1 MNNITMGIRYT
12 ETVLGPES
20 RELRFTAAEDAAALV
35 PDRRTGAV
43 VIGRWT
49 LEELLDLAGAG
60 AEARSCF
67 GAGPLYLQCG
77 GWQSWSAGWELRLGR
92 TLPRKVRLMP
102 DLIKCTNREGDTPRP
117 GWTTGHFIMYFRAG
131 DHYLCVA
138 SRDGGSLP
146 PVSYRVAPGK
156 RAGVVRPAVSSA
168 ASSAAHPAA
177 TAAASARAA
186 GPAKA
191 VVLAE
196 VFCPGKT
203 WSPGDAMAELRIFH
217 AEGYFNFKDTIAEI
231 YGQGEIFKTLAF
243 LGAAKESGGKGR
255 AGLSPWGKAD
265 LPGGYESWYNH
276 YNNINEGL
284 ILEDLE
290 ALGRTGNLVK
300 LRYLDRGKPAVFQ
313 IDDGWQRAVGE
324 WEIDEGRFPQGLAP
338 LAAKIEAAGFI
349 PGLWIAPFLVT
360 RRSRIFTE
368 KPEWVLREKDGGS
381 RRGGGRSS
389 GPGRPVSA
397 GFNPLWDGRYFCL
410 DLSRKEA
417 LEYLDGIMDRAV
429 NTWGFRYL
437 KLDFLYAGFLSGNF
451 AGGGSPYEHYER
463 ACAVLSAR
471 KKTASGLPV
480 AYLGCGAPLGPSYR
494 HFPLS
499 RIGADTREE
508 WDWKLAKFL
517 GHVGRPGACVSLRD
531 TIGRSFMD
539 GAVYLNDP
547 DVIFLRSKNCRLTGN
562 EKELVAMVN
571 FLLGGQI
578 MFSDDPGALTAG
590 DLALTKRISALYDR
604 YAGDEYGA
612 AQTGDDTYRLVSR
625 SGRTGGII
633 NLSNRP
639 CRQDGRTAAPHSI
652 LLYDTEA

>member
-1 MNNITMGIRYT
+1 M
-12 ETVLGPES
+12 S
-20 RELRFTAAEDAAALV
+20 
-35 PDRRTGAV
+35 
-43 VIGRWT
+43 
-49 LEELLDLAGAG
+49 
-60 AEARSCF
+60 
-67 GAGPLYLQCG
+67 
-77 GWQSWSAGWELRLGR
+77 
-92 TLPRKVRLMP
+92 

-117 GWTTGHFIMYFRAG
+117 GWTAGHFIMYFRAG

-138 SRDGGSLP
+138 SRDGGLLP

-156 RAGVVRPAVSSA
+156 RAG
-168 ASSAAHPAA
+168 AAHPAA
-177 TAAASARAA
+177 GASARA
-186 GPAKA
+186 
-191 VVLAE
+191 VILAE
-196 VFCPGKT
+196 IFCPGKV
-203 WSPGDAMAELRIFH
+203 WSPGDAMAELWIFH
-217 AEGYFNFKDTIAEI
+217 AEGYFNFKDTIAGM
-231 YGQGEIFKTLAF
+231 YGQGENFKTLAF
-243 LGAAKESGGKGR
+243 LGAAKEGRGKGR
-255 AGLSPWGKAD
+255 AGNSPWGKED

-290 ALGRTGNLVK
+290 ALGRTGNLIK
-300 LRYLDRGKPAVFQ
+300 LRYLDRGKPAVLQ
-313 IDDGWQRAVGE
+313 IDDGWQRTVGE

-360 RRSRIFTE
+360 RRARIFTE

-381 RRGGGRSS
+381 RRGGGRAS
-389 GPGRPVSA
+389 GQGRPVSA

-410 DLSRKEA
+410 DLSRKEV
-417 LEYLDGIMDRAV
+417 LEYLYGLADRVV
-429 NTWGFRYL
+429 NGWGFRYL

-463 ACAVLSAR
+463 ACAVLTAR
-471 KKTASGLPV
+471 KKAASGLPV
-480 AYLGCGAPLGPSYR
+480 AYLGCGVPLGPSWR

-539 GAVYLNDP
+539 GTVYLNDP
-547 DVIFLRSKNCRLTGN
+547 DVIFLRSKNCRLTGS
-562 EKELVAMVN
+562 EKELIAMVN

-578 MFSDDPGALTAG
+578 VFSDDPGALTGG

-612 AQTGDDTYRLVSR
+612 VRTGDDVYRLVSR
-625 SGRTGGII
+625 SGKTGGII
-633 NLSNRP
+633 NLSNRSW
-639 CRQDGRTAAPHSI
+639 RTDGRTAAPHSI